1 MDVEKLAARQQT
13 SFSYASQP
21 GSLAP
26 SMAGCDPQAVD
37 LLSRLLAF
45 DPSRRCTADEAL
57 AHNFFRGHRAPMAL
71 PPLPPTPGVL
81 PDAAFWMIGD
91 PSVALGLL
99 EVRTK
104 RG

>member
-1 MDVEKLAARQQT
+1 
-13 SFSYASQP
+13 
-21 GSLAP
+21 
-26 SMAGCDPQAVD
+26 MAGCDPQAVD

-45 DPSRRCTADEAL
+45 DPARRCTADEAL

-99 EVRTK
+99 EVRAVAE
-104 RG
+104 